1 MQFKKINRLV
11 CGGLVTSFLFMGV
24 SSVKAQTGNQS
35 DVTNVIPGTNQ
46 SDVTN
51 VFPDN
56 NQSDVTNVFPD
67 TNQSDVTNP
76 FAGDSSGSGVPQETP
91 AEGSN
96 TLNAGETNALTA
108 SNASNVSI
116 QIVQQILGAST
127 GAVTTTQAQNGVQ
140 QQINALLSQN
150 GATDPTLS
158 TGVTVSTT
166 QFSAAMGNLMISIS
180 PGDVKEL
187 LFAASSDSNGV
198 LVASS
203 RSVPLLAQRSDNDV
217 TLLYNTFQES
227 FLRAGLERD
236 EAQEHA
242 QNLVVSLA
250 SIKTWFKS
258 NGGLNYRKINASTR
272 SMGPILETLPS
283 MSNVVKSNSSL
294 ENYSLVLMTLT
305 GIETVTYP
313 LQAIND
319 AV

>member
-11 CGGLVTSFLFMGV
+11 CGGLVASFLFMGV
-24 SSVKAQTGNQS
+24 GSVKAQTGNQS
-35 DVTNVIPGTNQ
+35 DVTNVFPDSNQ

-51 VFPDN
+51 VFPDS
-56 NQSDVTNVFPD
+56 NQSDETNLF
-67 TNQSDVTNP
+67 S
-76 FAGDSSGSGVPQETP
+76 GDSSGSGVPQETP
-91 AEGSN
+91 VEGTD
-96 TLNAGETNALTA
+96 TLA
-108 SNASNVSI
+108 SSNVSSI
-116 QIVQQILGAST
+116 QIAREILGART
-127 GAVTTTQAQNGVQ
+127 GELTTTQAQNGVQ
-140 QQINALLSQN
+140 QQINALLSQS